1 MHDVAPAIEQVQ
13 PTVPMLGEVLEL
25 AELVKPSWP
34 VLRKSTGPLVCEGE
48 EEETGTTGTVPP
60 ENSDTETGSGESFP
74 DFDLSKFPDEHRADA
89 ERYAQEVKK
98 HFQGDYTRKTQSFA
112 QERQEAEQAQQII
125 EALANPQSQADV
137 LKHFGINLV
146 DDSEE
151 GEELFAG
158 EPDPNQRIDQLEQQ
172 LAGQQQEQ
180 QAIQAS
186 EQELVYIASEIEAL
200 EKGQD
205 EEFSAEEQQF
215 LADIA
220 RANPAQ
226 NGAPDVK
233 RAAQLLSGLYD
244 QRQKAWIESK
254 KAPRRPANG
263 TPASK
268 AADLTNPEER
278 RRVMA
283 EAADAAR
290 ASQDA

>member
-1 MHDVAPAIEQVQ
+1 MPEAPAEQDQ
-13 PTVPMLGEVLEL
+13 PTTPEAPETDQ
-25 AELVKPSWP
+25 P
-34 VLRKSTGPLVCEGE
+34 TGGNE
-48 EEETGTTGTVPP
+48 
-60 ENSDTETGSGESFP
+60 ESFTDSYDP
-74 DFDLSKFPDEHRADA
+74 SELPEEARSAYEAAYKRL
-89 ERYAQEVKK
+89 
-98 HFQGDYTRKTQSFA
+98 QGDYTKKTMSLA
-112 QERQEAEQAQQII
+112 EERQEAEQAQQII
-125 EALANPQSQADV
+125 NALANPESQADV

-146 DDSEE
+146 DDSEDDE
-151 GEELFAG
+151 DLFDEA
-158 EPDPNQRIDQLEQQ
+158 DPNQRIDQLEQMLQ
-172 LAGQQQEQ
+172 GQQAEQ

-186 EQELVYIASEIEAL
+186 EQELGYIASEIEAL
-200 EKGQD
+200 ENDRD

-233 RAAQLLSGLYD
+233 KAAQLLTGLYD

-254 KAPRRPANG
+254 KAPRRPVGG

>member
-13 PTVPMLGEVLEL
+13 STVPMLDEAVEL
-25 AELVKPSWP
+25 ARLVEPSWS
-34 VLRKSTGPLVCEGE
+34 VLRKHTGPLVCEGE
-48 EEETGTTGTVPP
+48 EEETGATGTAPP
-60 ENSDTETGSGESFP
+60 ADADTEAGSGESFP
-74 DFDLSKFPDEHRADA
+74 DFDLSKYPDDIRADA

-98 HFQGDYTRKTQSFA
+98 HFQGDYTRKTQGFA

-146 DDSEE
+146 DDSAD
-151 GEELFAG
+151 EELFAG

-186 EQELVYIASEIEAL
+186 EQELGYIASEIEGL
-200 EKGQD
+200 EKVQD

-233 RAAQLLSGLYD
+233 KAAQLLSGLYD
-244 QRQKAWIESK
+244 QRQRAWIESK

-263 TPASK
+263 APASK

-290 ASQDA
+290 ASQDT